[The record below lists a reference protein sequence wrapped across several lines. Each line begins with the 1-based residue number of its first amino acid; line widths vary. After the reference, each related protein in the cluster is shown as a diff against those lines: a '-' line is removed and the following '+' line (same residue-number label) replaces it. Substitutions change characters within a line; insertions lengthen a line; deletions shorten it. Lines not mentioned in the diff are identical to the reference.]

1 MTTAPE
7 ILGTLHNIRT
17 VAVAELDGV
26 ADADALEAWRVAYLG
41 RREGRLTLIMRTM
54 ASLEAEERRTVGVQA
69 NDVKAL
75 LESQLAAKSEE
86 LKSARLARE
95 AAEGRL
101 DVTLPAGSPRW
112 AASTPSP
119 RPFVKSPAPLPAWAS
134 KWLRGRRWRRTTTTS
149 GC

>member
-1 MTTAPE
+1 MALGFPLNVWVCAAPVKDRMTTAPE

-26 ADADALEAWRVAYLG
+26 ADAEALEAWRVAYLG

-95 AAEGRL
+95 SAEGRL
-101 DVTLPAGSPRW
+101 DVTLPGRLPRAGP
-112 AASTPSP
+112 
-119 RPFVKSPAPLPAWAS
+119 PAPHHPDPS
-134 KWLRGRRWRRTTTTS
+134 
-149 GC
+149 

>member
-26 ADADALEAWRVAYLG
+26 SDAEALEAWRVAYLG

-54 ASLEAEERRTVGVQA
+54 ASLEAEERRTVGAQA

-75 LESQLAAKSEE
+75 LESQLAAKTEE
-86 LKSARLARE
+86 LKVGAAGAGGRSRPPRRDAAR
-95 AAEGRL
+95 
-101 DVTLPAGSPRW
+101 
-112 AASTPSP
+112 
-119 RPFVKSPAPLPAWAS
+119 PAPRAGPPPPHHADPS
-134 KWLRGRRWRRTTTTS
+134 
-149 GC
+149 